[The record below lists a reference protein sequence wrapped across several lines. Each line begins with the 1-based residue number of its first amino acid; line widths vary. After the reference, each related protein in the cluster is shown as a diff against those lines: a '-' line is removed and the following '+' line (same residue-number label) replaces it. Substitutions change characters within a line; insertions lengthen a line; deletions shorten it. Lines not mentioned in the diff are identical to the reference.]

1 MENNITMLINENTNL
16 SANVMIKEGNG
27 VSKQVMYLSANLNAD
42 TFAVNISVNVMDKEA
57 YKENAMEMKAKY
69 AEFKK
74 QIENR
79 ATTLGYVIF

>member
-16 SANVMIKEGNG
+16 SANVMVKTGDG
-27 VSKQVMYLSANLNAD
+27 MSKQVMYLSANLNAD
-42 TFAVNISVNVMDKEA
+42 TFAVNISVNVMDKGA
-57 YKENAMEMKAKY
+57 YKENVTEMKAKY

>member
-16 SANVMIKEGNG
+16 SANVMVKAGDGI
-27 VSKQVMYLSANLNAD
+27 SKQVMYLSANLNAD

-57 YKENAMEMKAKY
+57 YKENATEMKAKY